1 MMKVNTAQLPSA
13 EASADRVIITPD
25 AVIVLDGASAFVPVD
40 VEPGTYAETLGRN
53 IAAEL
58 HQAPGTP
65 IADAV
70 AEAIRRTTEKL
81 DLRPGASPSS
91 TVAILRARPDAADLY
106 VLGDSPI
113 HYGIGHRAHSLIDD
127 QLSKIA
133 TPEREHYVSQLRAG
147 HGFDETHRA
156 ALVQLQQVQ
165 RRARNVE
172 GGYWI
177 AETDPAAAHHGL
189 ASTIERDAIEW
200 AVLATDGAADLVEHA
215 GHRWHRIAQYN
226 RPQLD
231 ALLARIH
238 EWEDTSDPD
247 GRHLPR
253 AKRHDDKTIA
263 ALASIWA

>member
-1 MMKVNTAQLPSA
+1 MQAHTAQLPGA
-13 EASADRVIITPD
+13 ETSADRVILTPD

-40 VEPGTYAETLGRN
+40 VEPGAYAETLGRN

-58 HQAPGTP
+58 HQAPETP
-65 IADAV
+65 IADTV

-81 DLRPGASPSS
+81 DLRPGTSPSS
-91 TVAILRARPDAADLY
+91 TVAILRPRPNAADLY

-113 HYGIGHRAHSLIDD
+113 HYGFGHREHSLADD
-127 QLSKIA
+127 RLSAVA
-133 TPEREHYVSQLRAG
+133 TPEREHYLAQLRAG
-147 HGFDETHRA
+147 HGYDEAHRA
-156 ALVQLQQVQ
+156 ALVQLQQAQ
-165 RRARNVE
+165 QQARNVK

-177 AETDPAAAHHGL
+177 AETDPAAAHHAL
-189 ASTIERDAIEW
+189 TTTVDRDMIEW
-200 AVLATDGAADLVEHA
+200 AVLATDGAADLIEHA
-215 GHRWHRIAQYN
+215 GHRWHRIAQYDN
-226 RPQLD
+226 AQLR

-238 EWEDTSDPD
+238 AWENTSDPD